1 MLEQRH
7 AGRGGAGGI
16 TALGAGVRGGHG
28 TVGDAV
34 HILFRVER
42 RARRLIVEMLGQR
55 AEHQHAVDLLVRA
68 QRVDVLHQHLLRH
81 VLGQDDLTD
90 GDADLFAALER
101 TALVGQVIL
110 ACTDAQD
117 GEAGLYA
124 VFLQFFRLCMEL
136 LGQRLGDLGSLE
148 QHSHGKNSSSDRR
161 GHPRSYP

>member
-1 MLEQRH
+1 MEA
-7 AGRGGAGGI
+7 AGRP
-16 TALGAGVRGGHG
+16 ALA
-28 TVGDAV
+28 
-34 HILFRVER
+34 LP
-42 RARRLIVEMLGQR
+42 RAARPPPRLVIKVPRQR

-81 VLGQDDLTD
+81 ILRQDDLTD

-101 TALVGQVIL
+101 TALIGKVIL
-110 ACTDAQD
+110 TRADAQD
-117 GEAGLYA
+117 GKAGLYA

>member
-1 MLEQRH
+1 
-7 AGRGGAGGI
+7 
-16 TALGAGVRGGHG
+16 
-28 TVGDAV
+28 
-34 HILFRVER
+34 
-42 RARRLIVEMLGQR
+42 MLGQR
-55 AEHQHAVDLLVRA
+55 AEHQYTVDLLVRA

-81 VLGQDDLTD
+81 ILRQDDLTD

-148 QHSHGKNSSSDRR
+148 QHSHGKNSSFIC
-161 GHPRSYP
+161 

>member
-1 MLEQRH
+1 MPR
-7 AGRGGAGGI
+7 
-16 TALGAGVRGGHG
+16 
-28 TVGDAV
+28 
-34 HILFRVER
+34 
-42 RARRLIVEMLGQR
+42 QR

-81 VLGQDDLTD
+81 ILGQNDLTD
-90 GDADLFAALER
+90 GDADLFAAFER
-101 TALVGQVIL
+101 AALIGKVIL
-110 ACTDAQD
+110 TRADAQD